1 MFGGPGG
8 KNIQC
13 SKCLFKWC
21 QLEYIYEHMLI
32 ESDSPLTPFF
42 TMRRSIIFG
51 PFDLP
56 WVDLPRRF
64 PPCQIQFPERL
75 PPVFLHLLAKTP
87 SFKVERAEVKK
98 KWIET
103 HRERENATAERRE
116 VDTLKISIPE
126 RRPARVTWLSWLV
139 SVDSSSKLTQN
150 PQNGGPT
157 GDFSIGH
164 SNLPGFS
171 TCQYDPC
178 WGYSPRHV
186 PNAAWLYQSP
196 SLLLLSPLVSC
207 KKCKT
212 QTQGSKQTPKA
223 DPPKIFGL
231 GWFRATTNS
240 HKILAY

>member
-1 MFGGPGG
+1 MSG
-8 KNIQC
+8 
-13 SKCLFKWC
+13 S
-21 QLEYIYEHMLI
+21 
-32 ESDSPLTPFF
+32 T
-42 TMRRSIIFG
+42 
-51 PFDLP
+51 
-56 WVDLPRRF
+56 RRF
-64 PPCQIQFPERL
+64 SPCQIQFPERL

-139 SVDSSSKLTQN
+139 SVDSSSKLTRN
-150 PQNGGPT
+150 PQKMGVRGVIFQV
-157 GDFSIGH
+157 DIA
-164 SNLPGFS
+164 
-171 TCQYDPC
+171 TCQVSALVSMIPVGG
-178 WGYSPRHV
+178 GYSPRHV

-196 SLLLLSPLVSC
+196 SLLRLSPLVSC
-207 KKCKT
+207 KKCKK

-231 GWFRATTNS
+231 G
-240 HKILAY
+240 